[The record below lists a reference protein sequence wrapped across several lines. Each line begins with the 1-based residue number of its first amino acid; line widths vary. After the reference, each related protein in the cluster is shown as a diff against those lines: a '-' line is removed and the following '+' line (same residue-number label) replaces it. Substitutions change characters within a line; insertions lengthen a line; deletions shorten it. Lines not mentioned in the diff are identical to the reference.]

1 MLRRF
6 DELRRPV
13 ARVRSRIECIFE
25 CIYYP
30 ALAVVIALRFH
41 NGARGLRFVSFF
53 LSGVQFVVP
62 RRDQVFLGLKKCIR

>member
-1 MLRRF
+1 LSRRF
-6 DELRRPV
+6 DDLRRPG
-13 ARVRSRIECIFE
+13 ARVRSRIE